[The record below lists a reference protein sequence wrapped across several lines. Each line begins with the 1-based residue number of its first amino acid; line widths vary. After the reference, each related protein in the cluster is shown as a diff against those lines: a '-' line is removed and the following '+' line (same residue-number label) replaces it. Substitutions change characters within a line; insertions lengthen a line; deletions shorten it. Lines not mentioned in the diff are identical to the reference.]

1 MDSATSA
8 DKVLSSFAALQIQLV
23 EWENNLLQRLSYPVV
38 TSVNISTHLT
48 ILYLTP
54 STARI

>member
-8 DKVLSSFAALQIQLV
+8 DKVLSSFAAHQIQLV

-38 TSVNISTHLT
+38 TSVSISTHLT
-48 ILYLTP
+48 ILCLTR

>member
-8 DKVLSSFAALQIQLV
+8 DKVLSSFAAHQIQLV

-38 TSVNISTHLT
+38 TSVSISTHLT
-48 ILYLTP
+48 ISYLTP